1 LPCGKCESV
10 LDADR
15 NHLCIEGLREGTRT
29 TARPPAKEHSMTL
42 KLAYSRKEACETL
55 SIGTT
60 KLHELINSKTLETFK
75 IGRKTLV
82 KGESL
87 RRFAGEA

>member
-1 LPCGKCESV
+1 MP
-10 LDADR
+10 
-15 NHLCIEGLREGTRT
+15 T
-29 TARPPAKEHSMTL
+29 
-42 KLAYSRKEACETL
+42 KLAYSRKDACETL

-60 KLHELINSKTLETFK
+60 KLHELINTGALETFK

-87 RRFAGEA
+87 HRLIAGEAQ

>member
-1 LPCGKCESV
+1 
-10 LDADR
+10 
-15 NHLCIEGLREGTRT
+15 
-29 TARPPAKEHSMTL
+29 MTS
-42 KLAYSRKEACETL
+42 KLAYSRRDACETL

-60 KLHELINSKTLETFK
+60 KLHELINAGTLETFK

-87 RRFAGEA
+87 HRLIAGEV

>member
-1 LPCGKCESV
+1 
-10 LDADR
+10 
-15 NHLCIEGLREGTRT
+15 
-29 TARPPAKEHSMTL
+29 M

-55 SIGTT
+55 SIGFA
-60 KLHELINSKTLETFK
+60 KLHELINAGAIETFK

-87 RRFAGEA
+87 HRLIAGEAKSHAL

>member
-1 LPCGKCESV
+1 M
-10 LDADR
+10 
-15 NHLCIEGLREGTRT
+15 
-29 TARPPAKEHSMTL
+29 TA
-42 KLAYSRKEACETL
+42 KLAYSRRETCDAL

-60 KLHELINSKTLETFK
+60 KLHELINSGTLKTFK

-87 RRFAGEA
+87 HRLIDGEA

>member
-1 LPCGKCESV
+1 
-10 LDADR
+10 
-15 NHLCIEGLREGTRT
+15 
-29 TARPPAKEHSMTL
+29 MTL
-42 KLAYSRKEACETL
+42 KLAYSRRETCETL

-60 KLHELINSKTLETFK
+60 KLHELINGGTLETFK

-87 RRFAGEA
+87 RRFIAGGE

>member
-1 LPCGKCESV
+1 
-10 LDADR
+10 
-15 NHLCIEGLREGTRT
+15 
-29 TARPPAKEHSMTL
+29 M

-60 KLHELINSKTLETFK
+60 KLHELINSKTLDTFK

-87 RRFAGEA
+87 LRLIAGA

>member
-1 LPCGKCESV
+1 
-10 LDADR
+10 
-15 NHLCIEGLREGTRT
+15 
-29 TARPPAKEHSMTL
+29 MTY
-42 KLAYSRKEACETL
+42 KPTYSRKDACEAL

-60 KLHELINSKTLETFK
+60 KLHELINAGTLETFK

-87 RRFAGEA
+87 HRLIAGEA

>member
-1 LPCGKCESV
+1 M
-10 LDADR
+10 
-15 NHLCIEGLREGTRT
+15 T
-29 TARPPAKEHSMTL
+29 T
-42 KLAYSRKEACETL
+42 KLAFSRREACETL

-60 KLHELINSKTLETFK
+60 KLHELINAGSLETFK

-87 RRFAGEA
+87 RRFIAGAGTDRKNRIDL

>member
-1 LPCGKCESV
+1 
-10 LDADR
+10 
-15 NHLCIEGLREGTRT
+15 
-29 TARPPAKEHSMTL
+29 MTN
-42 KLAYSRKEACETL
+42 KLAFSRREACETL

-60 KLHELINSKTLETFK
+60 KLHELINAGSLETFK

-87 RRFAGEA
+87 RRFIAGEE

>member
-1 LPCGKCESV
+1 M
-10 LDADR
+10 
-15 NHLCIEGLREGTRT
+15 
-29 TARPPAKEHSMTL
+29 TA
-42 KLAYSRKEACETL
+42 KLAYSRRETCDAL

-60 KLHELINSKTLETFK
+60 KLHELINAGVLETFK

-87 RRFAGEA
+87 HRLVAGKV

>member
-1 LPCGKCESV
+1 MLM
-10 LDADR
+10 
-15 NHLCIEGLREGTRT
+15 
-29 TARPPAKEHSMTL
+29 TA
-42 KLAYSRKEACETL
+42 KLAYSRRETCETL

-60 KLHELINSKTLETFK
+60 KLHELINAGTLETFK

-87 RRFAGEA
+87 HRLISGEA

>member
-1 LPCGKCESV
+1 M
-10 LDADR
+10 
-15 NHLCIEGLREGTRT
+15 N
-29 TARPPAKEHSMTL
+29 AKM
-42 KLAYSRKEACETL
+42 AFSRKEACETL

-60 KLHELINSKTLETFK
+60 KLHQLINDGSLETFK

-87 RRFAGEA
+87 RRLIDGEA